1 MPANKYVLINKNKK
15 DNDKDWWQGVMTR
28 WYFNFS
34 KPNVLIL
41 FFSKSRVERE
51 LWNKSCSEFNPFLR
65 FEFKSFAKSQR
76 TLFQDVG
83 AIKVT
88 EQHFKIQSNRSGN
101 RSGRTTATKFWWAQ
115 NTSWSPTWD
124 WLRKKENQK
133 LIRFG
138 ENQGEDDDLESFLE
152 LE

>member
-1 MPANKYVLINKNKK
+1 MNSRALQKV
-15 DNDKDWWQGVMTR
+15 
-28 WYFNFS
+28 
-34 KPNVLIL
+34 NVL
-41 FFSKSRVERE
+41 S
-51 LWNKSCSEFNPFLR
+51 
-65 FEFKSFAKSQR
+65 
-76 TLFQDVG
+76 FQDVG

-115 NTSWSPTWD
+115 NPSWSPTWD

-138 ENQGEDDDLESFLE
+138 ENQGEDDDLERTLFFRAWINSIEKFFVASCPQLFCSAFTILCNEKPLPTTFRSDSRFRVVVSFNLK
-152 LE
+152 LYKSGFSF